1 MTVEANGGIAG
12 LDSRLL
18 DAFVPTDQLV
28 IFKTYSGSSP
38 NEVIGAKG
46 LVRFADIPSEFF
58 VFQKV
63 EGFDEPQ
70 FFPVG
75 QSPKLCTPLFIGP
88 RLTASKLQAAIDGV
102 PDVPKF

>member
-1 MTVEANGGIAG
+1 
-12 LDSRLL
+12 
-18 DAFVPTDQLV
+18 
-28 IFKTYSGSSP
+28 
-38 NEVIGAKG
+38 VIGAKG

-75 QSPKLCTPLFIGP
+75 QSPKLCTPLIIGP
-88 RLTASKLQAAIDGV
+88 RLTASKLQAVIDGV

>member
-1 MTVEANGGIAG
+1 
-12 LDSRLL
+12 
-18 DAFVPTDQLV
+18 
-28 IFKTYSGSSP
+28 
-38 NEVIGAKG
+38 VIGAKG

-75 QSPKLCTPLFIGP
+75 QSPKLCTPLILFIGP
-88 RLTASKLQAAIDGV
+88 RLSASNLQAAIDGV